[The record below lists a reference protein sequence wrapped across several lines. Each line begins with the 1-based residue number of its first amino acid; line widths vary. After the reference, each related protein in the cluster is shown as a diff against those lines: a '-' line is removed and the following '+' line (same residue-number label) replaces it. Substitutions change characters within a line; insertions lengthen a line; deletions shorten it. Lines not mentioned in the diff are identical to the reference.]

1 MSKITP
7 GKWQSQDLNLRS
19 AAFLAIAAQVSTM
32 RYRRYLQRGRPCL
45 WSQRHPH
52 GLRIRGKG
60 PAGGTMSPFQ
70 VITRECRLALLS
82 RPSVSNMYPKK
93 PLWGGALGGW
103 AGGRVGDGQLLT
115 CGLSIFLFPLLL
127 VTPFSFPLGDL
138 SPSVLCDS
146 SRDFHSPTVPC
157 PS

>member
-19 AAFLAIAAQVSTM
+19 ATFLAIAVQVSTM
-32 RYRRYLQRGRPCL
+32 RYRRYLQRGRPWL

-70 VITRECRLALLS
+70 VITWECRLALLS
-82 RPSVSNMYPKK
+82 RPSVSNMYPKA
-93 PLWGGALGGW
+93 PLGRCSGGMGRW
-103 AGGRVGDGQLLT
+103 QGGRWTATDLWAQHLFISPFAGDTLFFSSG
-115 CGLSIFLFPLLL
+115 GSLS
-127 VTPFSFPLGDL
+127 
-138 SPSVLCDS
+138 LCS
-146 SRDFHSPTVPC
+146 M
-157 PS
+157 